1 MTYNIES
8 FKQSHEKYSL
18 YHFNCESNNILAKL
32 SYLTYDQI
40 NRYHDVCFDLDI
52 GLSYHADD
60 IIHFHIWINGKLID
74 SSIRTKS
81 HGSDIRCLLKE
92 LVDNRACTLEEK
104 S

>member
-1 MTYNIES
+1 
-8 FKQSHEKYSL
+8 L
-18 YHFNCESNNILAKL
+18 DKL
-32 SYLTYDQI
+32 FGFLLTYDQI
-40 NRYHDVCFDLDI
+40 NKYYDVCFNLDI

-81 HGSDIRCLLKE
+81 HESDIIYMLEE

-104 S
+104 N